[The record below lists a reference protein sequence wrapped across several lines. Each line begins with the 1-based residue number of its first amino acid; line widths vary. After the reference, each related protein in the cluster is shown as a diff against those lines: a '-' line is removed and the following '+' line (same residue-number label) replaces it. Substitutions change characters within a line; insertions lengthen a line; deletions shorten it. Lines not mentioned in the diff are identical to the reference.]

1 MSEQDLRRILDE
13 VIADLD
19 AGRILPLRWSSLSR
33 LGAAVGAPAALAI
46 GLALAGCNGPAVAY
60 GVPPVDAGQL
70 DVGCCYEY
78 GSPPVD
84 AGFDARSDAR
94 LDDGSIEDYGVPQV
108 DGSLD
113 GSLDDGAVV
122 DYGVPQV
129 DGSLDDGAV
138 VDTGVPQVD
147 GGRDGGN

>member
-1 MSEQDLRRILDE
+1 MSERDIRKILDE

-19 AGRILPLRWSSLSR
+19 AGRVVPRPRGRLSR
-33 LGAAVGAPAALAI
+33 LGAALGAPAALAV
-46 GLALAGCNGPAVAY
+46 GLAIGGCDEPAVAY
-60 GVPPVDAGQL
+60 GVPPVDASHL
-70 DVGCCYEY
+70 
-78 GSPPVD
+78 D
-84 AGFDARSDAR
+84 AGLDARADARPDAR
-94 LDDGSIEDYGVPQV
+94 LDDGATEDYGVPQV

-138 VDTGVPQVD
+138 VDYGVPQVD
-147 GGRDGGN
+147 GGKDAGN